1 MSLFDTIFETQSR
14 SHVLLLAI
22 FASTGL
28 VVGTWWV
35 ERVGA
40 GLRRS
45 DLLYPAAAGVLF
57 ATAALAVTPFV
68 QSAVDSW
75 AIPVLFLLG
84 GGAYVL
90 LCKAAGYLRGRFA
103 DGKRKQHDHDE
114 DLSNVA
120 VSSIFSIVDLI
131 GYGLTLGIA
140 AAASVTL
147 AIVTAAGLAMANVL
161 VSRQIGSR
169 FIAASSSRMDRIALQ
184 VGLALAF
191 IGSALLAFWMV
202 HSVDSFGLPWLL
214 TVLAGLLLAAAVR
227 ALLLHQAAHTAG
239 HFKSLLVFLVGFA
252 LLALIFAGLDELSDA
267 VDLPNSG
274 LEHPAERPAVAFSI
288 EPFTMGRE

>member
-28 VVGTWWV
+28 VVGTLWV

-103 DGKRKQHDHDE
+103 DGKRKQHDRDE
-114 DLSNVA
+114 DLSNV
-120 VSSIFSIVDLI
+120 V
-131 GYGLTLGIA
+131 
-140 AAASVTL
+140 
-147 AIVTAAGLAMANVL
+147 
-161 VSRQIGSR
+161 
-169 FIAASSSRMDRIALQ
+169 
-184 VGLALAF
+184 
-191 IGSALLAFWMV
+191 
-202 HSVDSFGLPWLL
+202 
-214 TVLAGLLLAAAVR
+214 
-227 ALLLHQAAHTAG
+227 
-239 HFKSLLVFLVGFA
+239 
-252 LLALIFAGLDELSDA
+252 
-267 VDLPNSG
+267 
-274 LEHPAERPAVAFSI
+274 
-288 EPFTMGRE
+288 

>member
-28 VVGTWWV
+28 VVGTLWV

-90 LCKAAGYLRGRFA
+90 LQAAGYLRGRFA
-103 DGKRKQHDHDE
+103 DGKKQHDHDE

-131 GYGLTLGIA
+131 GYGLTLGI
-140 AAASVTL
+140 S
-147 AIVTAAGLAMANVL
+147 
-161 VSRQIGSR
+161 SR
-169 FIAASSSRMDRIALQ
+169 FRDFS
-184 VGLALAF
+184 
-191 IGSALLAFWMV
+191 
-202 HSVDSFGLPWLL
+202 
-214 TVLAGLLLAAAVR
+214 
-227 ALLLHQAAHTAG
+227 
-239 HFKSLLVFLVGFA
+239 
-252 LLALIFAGLDELSDA
+252 
-267 VDLPNSG
+267 NS
-274 LEHPAERPAVAFSI
+274 HR
-288 EPFTMGRE
+288 GRVSHGEYLG

>member
-1 MSLFDTIFETQSR
+1 
-14 SHVLLLAI
+14 
-22 FASTGL
+22 
-28 VVGTWWV
+28 
-35 ERVGA
+35 
-40 GLRRS
+40 
-45 DLLYPAAAGVLF
+45 
-57 ATAALAVTPFV
+57 
-68 QSAVDSW
+68 
-75 AIPVLFLLG
+75 
-84 GGAYVL
+84 
-90 LCKAAGYLRGRFA
+90 
-103 DGKRKQHDHDE
+103 
-114 DLSNVA
+114 
-120 VSSIFSIVDLI
+120 
-131 GYGLTLGIA
+131 
-140 AAASVTL
+140 
-147 AIVTAAGLAMANVL
+147 
-161 VSRQIGSR
+161 
-169 FIAASSSRMDRIALQ
+169 MDRIALQ

-202 HSVDSFGLPWLL
+202 HSVDSFAARLL

>member
-1 MSLFDTIFETQSR
+1 M
-14 SHVLLLAI
+14 
-22 FASTGL
+22 
-28 VVGTWWV
+28 VVGTLWV

-45 DLLYPAAAGVLF
+45 DLLYPGAAGFLF
-57 ATAALAVTPFV
+57 ATVALAITPFV
-68 QSAVDSW
+68 QSTVDSW

-90 LCKAAGYLRGRFA
+90 LCRAAGYFRGRFA
-103 DGKRKQHDHDE
+103 DGKRKQHDRDE

-147 AIVTAAGLAMANVL
+147 AIVTAAGLATANIL

-191 IGSALLAFWMV
+191 IGSAL
-202 HSVDSFGLPWLL
+202 
-214 TVLAGLLLAAAVR
+214 
-227 ALLLHQAAHTAG
+227 
-239 HFKSLLVFLVGFA
+239 
-252 LLALIFAGLDELSDA
+252 
-267 VDLPNSG
+267 
-274 LEHPAERPAVAFSI
+274 
-288 EPFTMGRE
+288 